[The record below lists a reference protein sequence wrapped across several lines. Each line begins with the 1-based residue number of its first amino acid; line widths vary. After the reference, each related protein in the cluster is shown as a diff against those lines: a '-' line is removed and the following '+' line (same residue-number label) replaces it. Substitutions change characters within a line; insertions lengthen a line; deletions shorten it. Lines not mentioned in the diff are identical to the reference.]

1 MGATGPGDWAVAL
14 LIFQGDSMFNRF
26 IRASA
31 LLLCACA
38 AAPALAQTTTQATNR
53 LDEILARGTLRVG
66 TTGDYKPF
74 TYKNP
79 ADGRFIGLDVEMGE
93 RLAKALGVK
102 LEIVP
107 TTWSTLMQD
116 FAADRYDIAMSGVS
130 VTLERQKKAFYSIP
144 YQRDGKTPIT
154 RCENQSKY
162 QTLAQIDQPNVRA
175 VVNPGGTNEKFARE
189 HLKQAQIRVYPDN
202 VTIFNEI
209 VAGRADLMM
218 TDAVETKLQ
227 QMLHPELCAVH
238 PEAPF
243 DFSEKA
249 YLLPRDVVFKNFVDQ
264 WLRQTAESGEFAK
277 RFDAWLAYPWNAA
290 AK

>member
-1 MGATGPGDWAVAL
+1 
-14 LIFQGDSMFNRF
+14 MFNRF
-26 IRASA
+26 IRTSA

-38 AAPALAQTTTQATNR
+38 AAPALAQTTQATNR
-53 LDEILARGTLRVG
+53 LDEIIARGTLRVG

-189 HLKQAQIRVYPDN
+189 HLEASADSRVSGQRDDLQRDRRRPRRPD
-202 VTIFNEI
+202 
-209 VAGRADLMM
+209 D
-218 TDAVETKLQ
+218 D
-227 QMLHPELCAVH
+227 
-238 PEAPF
+238 
-243 DFSEKA
+243 
-249 YLLPRDVVFKNFVDQ
+249 
-264 WLRQTAESGEFAK
+264 
-277 RFDAWLAYPWNAA
+277 
-290 AK
+290 